1 MGIKIV
7 LIGAGNLAINLGL
20 ALHEAG
26 HEIVQVYSRT
36 VRSAKEAAKLL
47 RTVST
52 NKLKKLADADLYI
65 VALKDSVLQDVIPAL
80 CEGRKDKLF
89 VHTSGCLPMDIFKD
103 YAYNY
108 GVLYPLQTFSKEKR
122 VDFSHIPCLVEGCNR
137 WATNLL
143 KALCRSISDDVR
155 PITSEDR
162 RYIHLAAVFCSNFSN
177 LCYSM
182 ANEVLQQRHLR
193 FNMLLPL
200 IDETAAKVHVLP
212 PRQAQ
217 TGPAVR
223 FDENV
228 MDMHLDLLDENT
240 DFQEIYLKMSEQIQ
254 RLLPD

>member
-36 VRSAKEAAKLL
+36 VRSAKDTAKLF

-254 RLLPD
+254 RLLLD

>member
-1 MGIKIV
+1 
-7 LIGAGNLAINLGL
+7 
-20 ALHEAG
+20 
-26 HEIVQVYSRT
+26 
-36 VRSAKEAAKLL
+36 
-47 RTVST
+47 
-52 NKLKKLADADLYI
+52 
-65 VALKDSVLQDVIPAL
+65 
-80 CEGRKDKLF
+80 
-89 VHTSGCLPMDIFKD
+89 
-103 YAYNY
+103 
-108 GVLYPLQTFSKEKR
+108 
-122 VDFSHIPCLVEGCNR
+122 
-137 WATNLL
+137 
-143 KALCRSISDDVR
+143 
-155 PITSEDR
+155 
-162 RYIHLAAVFCSNFSN
+162 
-177 LCYSM
+177 M

>member
-1 MGIKIV
+1 M
-7 LIGAGNLAINLGL
+7 
-20 ALHEAG
+20 
-26 HEIVQVYSRT
+26 
-36 VRSAKEAAKLL
+36 RSAKDAAKLF

-65 VALKDSVLQDVIPAL
+65 VALKDSVLQDVVPAL